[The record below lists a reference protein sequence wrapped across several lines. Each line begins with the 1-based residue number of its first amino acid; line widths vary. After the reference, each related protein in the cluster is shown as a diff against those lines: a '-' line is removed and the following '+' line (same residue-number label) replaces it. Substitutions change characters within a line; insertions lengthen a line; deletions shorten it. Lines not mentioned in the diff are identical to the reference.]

1 MLICSCITP
10 HSSLREG
17 FGEDLYIL
25 LQTRVLCLKTLNTS
39 WATSKLIDGVC
50 FLKKILIF
58 HPYAKRSSAPNF
70 AKKNIYIYIYS
81 ASSKC
86 YTHTHTHT
94 HTQGSFNAY
103 FMNFMV
109 RISVKLVTAR
119 HKSME
124 LGTTI
129 EKIRDLMHVM
139 MVSKSRW
146 KCNCVPWGNLQI
158 QRLLYSTWCL
168 FLMDSSLQIAWLST
182 NEVIGNLCD

>member
-1 MLICSCITP
+1 MQKDQA
-10 HSSLREG
+10 HQ
-17 FGEDLYIL
+17 IL
-25 LQTRVLCLKTLNTS
+25 H
-39 WATSKLIDGVC
+39 
-50 FLKKILIF
+50 KK
-58 HPYAKRSSAPNF
+58 Y
-70 AKKNIYIYIYS
+70 IYIYIYS

-103 FMNFMV
+103 FLNFMV

-146 KCNCVPWGNLQI
+146 KCNCVP
-158 QRLLYSTWCL
+158 
-168 FLMDSSLQIAWLST
+168 
-182 NEVIGNLCD
+182 

>member
-1 MLICSCITP
+1 VKIYIFRYKREFCAWNLLIQVELRA
-10 HSSLREG
+10 SSLMVFVFSEENLD
-17 FGEDLYIL
+17 FSSI
-25 LQTRVLCLKTLNTS
+25 C
-39 WATSKLIDGVC
+39 
-50 FLKKILIF
+50 KKI
-58 HPYAKRSSAPNF
+58 KRTKF
-70 AKKNIYIYIYS
+70 CTKYIYIYIYIYS

-86 YTHTHTHT
+86 YTHTHT
-94 HTQGSFNAY
+94 QGSFNAY
-103 FMNFMV
+103 FLNFMV

>member
-1 MLICSCITP
+1 MVFVFSEENLDFSSIC
-10 HSSLREG
+10 
-17 FGEDLYIL
+17 
-25 LQTRVLCLKTLNTS
+25 
-39 WATSKLIDGVC
+39 
-50 FLKKILIF
+50 KKI
-58 HPYAKRSSAPNF
+58 KRTKF
-70 AKKNIYIYIYS
+70 CKKKKIYIYIYIYS

-94 HTQGSFNAY
+94 QGSFNAY
-103 FMNFMV
+103 FLNFMV

-146 KCNCVPWGNLQI
+146 KCNCVP
-158 QRLLYSTWCL
+158 
-168 FLMDSSLQIAWLST
+168 
-182 NEVIGNLCD
+182 